1 MKNTPTIAV
10 IQDDLMYRTIAQKIL
25 QTSGLFSDVLV
36 FDNGLSAITYMQQ
49 YNSPEQLPDIILLD
63 IGMPIMDGWT
73 FLAEYEKLSP
83 ILNKQSSIFIHTASA
98 FEEDLRKAEQ
108 YSCVAGNIPTP
119 LRINDLQKQLDLNS
133 VSNMQ
138 EVSPN

>member
-10 IQDDLMYRTIAQKIL
+10 VQDDLMYRTITQKIL
-25 QTSGLFSDVLV
+25 QARGLFSDVLV
-36 FDNGLSAITYMQQ
+36 FDNGLSAIMYVQQ

-73 FLAEYEKLSP
+73 FLEEYEKLSP
-83 ILNKQSSIFIHTASA
+83 VLNKQSSIFIHTASV
-98 FEEDLRKAEQ
+98 FEEDLCKAEQ

-119 LRINDLQKQLDLNS
+119 LRINELQRQLGLKS
-133 VSNMQ
+133 VSDMQ